1 MQIVKFVAM
10 AILFAILTPG
20 VLVWLPTGSSK
31 NVAATV
37 HGIVFAAVWYLI
49 HELIESI
56 ENTEGLTQKKC
67 SKAASIGCFFT
78 GGKLCKNAC

>member
-31 NVAATV
+31 KCCRNCSRYCLCRSL
-37 HGIVFAAVWYLI
+37 VFN
-49 HELIESI
+49 S
-56 ENTEGLTQKKC
+56 
-67 SKAASIGCFFT
+67 
-78 GGKLCKNAC
+78 